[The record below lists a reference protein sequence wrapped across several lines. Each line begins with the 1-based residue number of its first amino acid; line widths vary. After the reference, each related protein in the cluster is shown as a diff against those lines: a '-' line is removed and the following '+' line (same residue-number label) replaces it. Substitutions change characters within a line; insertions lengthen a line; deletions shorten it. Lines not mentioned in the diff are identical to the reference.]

1 MPQGHPEFLGGIFRR
16 RSLGAAAAIS
26 ALMALAGCS
35 TNDMLADVLTGDGG
49 GGVFV
54 TDEDPKLI
62 REAMPFGLKV
72 YESLLVKSPDHKGL
86 LLASARGFTA
96 YAYLVLTEAD
106 KLDEDKIDL
115 ARSERARAGKLFLR
129 GRDFALRGLETAHP
143 GFKDLLRKNAKA
155 ALAKAGKDDL
165 PFLYW
170 GGMAWAGSVSA
181 DKDNLE
187 VVADL
192 PTAGALVARVLAL
205 DETYESGGAHEFFIS
220 FEASRPGGSL
230 KKARHHYRRA
240 LAISKGK
247 RAGTYIALAEAVAIK
262 QQNLKQFRALLKKAM
277 AVDVNIVPEF
287 RLVNAIAHDRA
298 RWLKKRIP
306 ELFVAADS
314 GGTS

>member
-1 MPQGHPEFLGGIFRR
+1 MHHRHPCFSGGNFRR
-16 RSLGAAAAIS
+16 KSLGTATAIM
-26 ALMALAGCS
+26 ALAALAGCS
-35 TNDMLADVLTGDGG
+35 TNDMVADALTGGN

-54 TDEDPKLI
+54 TDEDPKLV

-86 LLASARGFTA
+86 LLATARGFTA

-106 KLDEDKIDL
+106 KLDEDSVDL

-129 GRDFALRGLETAHP
+129 GKDYALRGLEAEHP
-143 GFKDLLRKNAKA
+143 GFKALLRKNVKGAIDKTD
-155 ALAKAGKDDL
+155 KDDI

-181 DKDNLE
+181 DKDNLD

-205 DETYESGGAHEFFIS
+205 DETYESGSAHEFFIS
-220 FEASRPGGSL
+220 YEAGRPGGSL

-247 RAGTYIALAEAVAIK
+247 RAGIYIALAEAVAIK
-262 QQNLKQFRALLKKAM
+262 QQNLREFRALLKKAA
-277 AVDVNIVPEF
+277 AVDVNIVLEF

-306 ELFVAADS
+306 ELFVSAGS
-314 GGTS
+314 GGNS